1 MGENGQEIS
10 LIRFVDKLDYLKD
23 DLLNGFRLSRHSIT
37 FESTIIE
44 NLKSMFDIWSERG
57 ISNDAI
63 RKLRLLRDISKNDF
77 DFSFKLAQEI
87 DKDKS
92 FKWNVIHLVGSV
104 TFEVPMKCFTEV
116 RHNQKLHRYHVGF
129 FGKYGIQ
136 LTEEWAIKNKATPV
150 IYVKRNSEMSKR
162 LGVIV
167 SILNTLGRKFTMNA
181 LFNFLSL
188 IEVGSNALEFEWRIV
203 GDHELF
209 VSSKGTM
216 PTVPFNLDDVL
227 GLYVGDEEDR
237 ANLQEFIDKNINDGF
252 LVGKVPNIYLTNDI
266 LLSDEEIQ
274 LIEDI
279 RKRD

>member
-1 MGENGQEIS
+1 MVENGQEIS

-23 DLLNGFRLSRHSIT
+23 DLLTGFKLSRHSIT
-37 FESTIIE
+37 FESTMIE
-44 NLKSMFDIWSERG
+44 NLKSMFDIWEERG

-63 RKLRLLRDISKNDF
+63 RQLRLLKAISKNDTE
-77 DFSFKLAQEI
+77 FSLRLVQEFE
-87 DKDKS
+87 KSSS
-92 FKWNVIHLVGSV
+92 FKWSVIALVGSI
-104 TFEVPMKCFTEV
+104 TFEVPMKSFTEV

-150 IYVKRNSEMSKR
+150 IYVKRDSEMSKR

-167 SILNTLGRKFTMNA
+167 STLNTLGRKFTLNA

-203 GDHELF
+203 GDHQLF
-209 VSSKGTM
+209 ASSKGAM
-216 PTVPFNLDDVL
+216 PTVQFNLDDVL

-237 ANLQEFIDKNINDGF
+237 ENLQEFIVKNINDGF
-252 LVGKVPNIYLTNDI
+252 LVGKVPKIYLTDEI
-266 LLSDEEIQ
+266 LLSDEEIK